1 MGLRGRGADLVTGMA
16 AATILPVSL
25 VIVSD
30 FEPGAKSWVDEDT
43 CLRSFLADSGG
54 LPSDVVIAASAQ
66 FQDSAVP
73 DWSGLPVPVSV
84 VFVDSQESA
93 QIKNGATA
101 HVRENY
107 VAVVEADCLCAP
119 GWLGALYGAMIAQP
133 DLDAVS
139 GLTFYEP
146 TSALRRVSSLFDRG
160 FMLDRTTDG
169 RVVHVSNNGALY
181 RKDVLLRFP
190 YAPDPSPFVS
200 AHRRQNAMR
209 DAGVRFGLVT
219 QAAQFHAFGGWP
231 FIVDV
236 RRNKGFQD
244 AVMHPPSARAPRS
257 LSRRIGWYLRRF
269 GKNILSDYR
278 LLRRAFGVYCKPH
291 DLPLAVLYPFIV
303 RPIETRGA
311 MLALRGHAALPDTAY
326 R

>member
-1 MGLRGRGADLVTGMA
+1 MTGLAP
-16 AATILPVSL
+16 ATILPVSL

-30 FEPGAKSWVDEDT
+30 FEPGAKSWADEDT
-43 CLRSFLADSGG
+43 CLRSFLADTAG
-54 LPSDVVIAASAQ
+54 LPSDVVIAASDL
-66 FQDSAVP
+66 FRDSTVP

-101 HVRENY
+101 HVREHH
-107 VAVVEADCLCAP
+107 VAVVEADCLCAA
-119 GWLGALYGAMIAQP
+119 GWLGTLYAAMIAQP

-146 TSALRRVSSLFDRG
+146 SSALRRVSSLFDRG

-169 RVVHVSNNGALY
+169 HVAHVSNNGALY

-190 YAPDPSPFVS
+190 YGPDPSPFVS
-200 AHRRQNAMR
+200 AHRRQLAMR
-209 DAGVRFGLVT
+209 DAGVRFGLAEGAV
-219 QAAQFHAFGGWP
+219 QFHGFGGWR

-244 AVMHPPSARAPRS
+244 AVMHGHAPRITRS
-257 LSRRIGWYLRRF
+257 LPRRIRWYLRWF
-269 GKNILSDYR
+269 GRNIRSDYR
-278 LLRRAFGVYCKPH
+278 LLRRAFGIYCKPR
-291 DLPLAVLYPFIV
+291 DLPLALLYPFIV
-303 RPIETRGA
+303 RTVEIRGA
-311 MLALRGHAALPDTAY
+311 ILAHRGHAALPDTAY